1 MLEYNLQKCIIM
13 EQIKLAS
20 CDTLESAVYTLLA
33 AKARVQHVWC
43 EFNEHKLYSDKV
55 TMDSAY
61 LEVIGRT
68 KKEYDQQLL
77 ERLEQFEKALQEA
90 KLEEGHEAQLVLES
104 KKKYTLPITQELVI
118 AGLKFIAEN
127 QTISQKEL
135 TAGLLELGCNFT
147 LEDIEN
153 QVTTPETSLFT
164 GMSRGDLAYG
174 ASVIA
179 NARKDFLS
187 RAYVSEKFL
196 SVDNNT
202 SIYNYIRIVTG
213 DMKYTKD
220 KIDSMNAE
228 HKLSKKLK

>member
-1 MLEYNLQKCIIM
+1 MKKIEILLGDN
-13 EQIKLAS
+13 
-20 CDTLESAVYTLLA
+20 LESAVYTLLA
-33 AKARVQHVWC
+33 AKARGQHVWC
-43 EFNEHKLYSDKV
+43 EFNGHKLYSDNV

-61 LEVIGRT
+61 LEVTGHT
-68 KKEYDQQLL
+68 KQEVDQYLL
-77 ERLEQFEKALQEA
+77 ECQKKYEKEKNQA

-104 KKKYTLPITQELVI
+104 KKKCTLPITQELVI

-127 QTISQKEL
+127 QTISQQEL
-135 TAGLLELGCNFT
+135 VAGLLELGCNFT

-187 RAYVSEKFL
+187 RAYVSERFL

-213 DMKYTKD
+213 DMTYTKD

>member
-1 MLEYNLQKCIIM
+1 M

-33 AKARVQHVWC
+33 AKARGQHVWC
-43 EFNEHKLYSDKV
+43 EFSGHKLYSDTV

-61 LEVIGRT
+61 LEVTGCT

-77 ERLEQFEKALQEA
+77 EILEQYKKSMQEV
-90 KLEEGHEAQLVLES
+90 KLEEDREAQLVLES
-104 KKKYTLPITQELVI
+104 KKKCTLPITQELVI

-127 QTISQKEL
+127 QTISQEEL
-135 TAGLLELGCNFT
+135 TVGLLELGCNFT
-147 LEDIEN
+147 LEDIKN
-153 QVTTPETSLFT
+153 QVTSPEISLFA
-164 GMSRGDLAYG
+164 GMSQGDLTCG

-187 RAYVSEKFL
+187 RVYVSDRFL

-213 DMKYTKD
+213 DMTYTKD
-220 KIDSMNAE
+220 KIDSVNAE

>member
-1 MLEYNLQKCIIM
+1 M
-13 EQIKLAS
+13 
-20 CDTLESAVYTLLA
+20 
-33 AKARVQHVWC
+33 
-43 EFNEHKLYSDKV
+43 
-55 TMDSAY
+55 
-61 LEVIGRT
+61 
-68 KKEYDQQLL
+68 
-77 ERLEQFEKALQEA
+77 
-90 KLEEGHEAQLVLES
+90 ES
-104 KKKYTLPITQELVI
+104 KKKCTLPITQELVI

-127 QTISQKEL
+127 QTISQQEL

-179 NARKDFLS
+179 NTRKDFLS

>member
-13 EQIKLAS
+13 EQIKLVS

-187 RAYVSEKFL
+187 RAYVSERFL

-213 DMKYTKD
+213 DMTYQV
-220 KIDSMNAE
+220 
-228 HKLSKKLK
+228 

>member
-118 AGLKFIAEN
+118 AGLKFIAEI

-187 RAYVSEKFL
+187 RAYVSERFL

-213 DMKYTKD
+213 DMTY
-220 KIDSMNAE
+220 
-228 HKLSKKLK
+228 

>member
-1 MLEYNLQKCIIM
+1 MK
-13 EQIKLAS
+13 QIKLAS
-20 CDTLESAVYTLLA
+20 YDTLESAVYTLLA
-33 AKARVQHVWC
+33 AKARGQHVWC
-43 EFNEHKLYSDKV
+43 YFNGHKLYSDNV
-55 TMDSAY
+55 TMDRVY
-61 LEVIGRT
+61 LEVTGRT
-68 KKEYDQQLL
+68 KKEFDQQLL
-77 ERLEQFEKALQEA
+77 ESREQFKKSMQEA
-90 KLEEGHEAQLVLES
+90 KLEEEQEAQLVLES
-104 KKKYTLPITQELVI
+104 KKKCTLPITQELVI

-127 QTISQKEL
+127 QTISQEEL
-135 TAGLLELGCNFT
+135 RAGLLELGCNFT

-153 QVTTPETSLFT
+153 QITTSETNLFT

-213 DMKYTKD
+213 DKTYTKD
-220 KIDSMNAE
+220 KVTSMNIE
-228 HKLSKKLK
+228 PKLSKKL

>member
-33 AKARVQHVWC
+33 AKARGQHVWC

-55 TMDSAY
+55 TIDSAY

-90 KLEEGHEAQLVLES
+90 KLEEGREAQLVLES
-104 KKKYTLPITQELVI
+104 KKKCNLPITQELVI

-127 QTISQKEL
+127 QTISQQEL
-135 TAGLLELGCNFT
+135 VAGLLELGCNFT

-153 QVTTPETSLFT
+153 QVTTPETSLFA

-187 RAYVSEKFL
+187 RAYVSERFL

-213 DMKYTKD
+213 DMTYTKD

-228 HKLSKKLK
+228 HKLSKKL

>member
-1 MLEYNLQKCIIM
+1 MKKIEILLGDN
-13 EQIKLAS
+13 
-20 CDTLESAVYTLLA
+20 LESAVYTLLA
-33 AKARVQHVWC
+33 AKARGQHVWC
-43 EFNEHKLYSDKV
+43 EFNGHKLYSDNV

-61 LEVIGRT
+61 LEVTGHT
-68 KKEYDQQLL
+68 KQEVDQYLL
-77 ERLEQFEKALQEA
+77 ECQKKYEKEKNQA

-104 KKKYTLPITQELVI
+104 KKKCTLPITQELVI

-127 QTISQKEL
+127 QTISQQEL
-135 TAGLLELGCNFT
+135 VAGLLELGCNFT

-213 DMKYTKD
+213 DMTYTKD

>member
-1 MLEYNLQKCIIM
+1 MKKIEILLGDN
-13 EQIKLAS
+13 
-20 CDTLESAVYTLLA
+20 LESAVYTLLA
-33 AKARVQHVWC
+33 AKARGQHVWC
-43 EFNEHKLYSDKV
+43 EFNGHKLYSDNV

-61 LEVIGRT
+61 LEVTGHT
-68 KKEYDQQLL
+68 KQEVDQYLL
-77 ERLEQFEKALQEA
+77 ECQKKYEKEKNQA
-90 KLEEGHEAQLVLES
+90 KLEEEQEAQLVLES
-104 KKKYTLPITQELVI
+104 KKKCTLPITQELVI

-127 QTISQKEL
+127 QTISQQEL
-135 TAGLLELGCNFT
+135 VAGLLELGCNFT

-153 QVTTPETSLFT
+153 QVTTPETSLFA

-187 RAYVSEKFL
+187 RAYVSERFL

-213 DMKYTKD
+213 DMTYTKD

-228 HKLSKKLK
+228 HKLSKKL

>member
-1 MLEYNLQKCIIM
+1 MKKIEILLGDN
-13 EQIKLAS
+13 
-20 CDTLESAVYTLLA
+20 LESAVYTLLA
-33 AKARVQHVWC
+33 AKARGQHVWC
-43 EFNEHKLYSDKV
+43 EFNGHKLYSDNV

-61 LEVIGRT
+61 LEVTGHT
-68 KKEYDQQLL
+68 KQEVDQYLL
-77 ERLEQFEKALQEA
+77 ECQKKYEKEKNQA

-104 KKKYTLPITQELVI
+104 KKKCTLPITQELVI

-127 QTISQKEL
+127 QTISQQEL
-135 TAGLLELGCNFT
+135 VAGLLELGCNFT
-147 LEDIEN
+147 LEDIKN

-187 RAYVSEKFL
+187 RAYVSERFL

-213 DMKYTKD
+213 DMTYTKD